1 MTDPEFA
8 DATYIEPITPEVV
21 ATIIERERPDA
32 IITNE
37 FSSAQ
42 SCARILRRSL
52 TGAVRFVVTSRTGP
66 NKSEIAGI
74 DERPSS
80 IGAAAADLL
89 SNMLERRSRHEA
101 AAQTSTLLA
110 GRWVE

>member
-1 MTDPEFA
+1 LWCS
-8 DATYIEPITPEVV
+8 
-21 ATIIERERPDA
+21 RGA
-32 IITNE
+32 IVT
-37 FSSAQ
+37 ALYH
-42 SCARILRRSL
+42 LRRSL
-52 TGAVRFVVTSRTGP
+52 TGTVRFVVTSRTGP

-74 DERPSS
+74 DERPSA